1 MVITL
6 EKASF
11 HSLCNVLGQQDAALK
26 NIIDQYGYPPFWS
39 RKPGF
44 ETLIH
49 IILEQQVSLASAK
62 AALVKLQ
69 SRLGVITP
77 AKLFALSDEELKACY
92 FSRQKISYARHLA
105 NVIISKQLDLKKL
118 ETLPDD
124 EVKLSLT
131 ALPGIGNWTADIYL
145 MMALHRSD
153 CFPLGDIA
161 LINSLKQIK
170 NLPKETS
177 REALGFIADTWKPY
191 RTVAAYLLWHSYLS
205 RKMTPSVF

>member
-1 MVITL
+1 MIITL
-6 EKASF
+6 SEENF
-11 HSLCNVLGQQDAALK
+11 QSLCDLLGKQDHGLK
-26 NIIDQYGYPPFWS
+26 SIINQYGYPPFWS

-44 ETLIH
+44 ETFIH

-62 AALVKLQ
+62 AALIKLQ
-69 SRLGVITP
+69 SRLGIVTP
-77 AKLFALSDEELKACY
+77 AKLLTLTDEELKACY

-105 NVIISKQLDLKKL
+105 NVIILKQLNLKKL

-124 EVKLSLT
+124 DIKSSLIR
-131 ALPGIGNWTADIYL
+131 LPGIGNWTVDIYL

-153 CFPLGDIA
+153 CFPFGDIA
-161 LINSLKQIK
+161 IINSLKHIK

-177 REALGFIADTWKPY
+177 REALIPIADTWKPY

-205 RKMTPSVF
+205 RKNKV